1 MNLNLKLTACLG
13 LLGAVLVG
21 TGEFMLHFD
30 PLARFGEGYAF
41 MADVSDARLTAGH
54 FFAMAGI
61 PLYFVGCWHIFQMLK
76 PAGEK
81 LAFAAFLIGAFGFVM
96 GAVWIGSRASI
107 ASLQHYPELIANTE
121 LVQLYETRYETLLQ
135 VVRLTVLTMSGIIL
149 FMTFKGGTRFPK
161 WMGVANPFVLILC
174 SFLLYLIAPAIG
186 KFAMPIAMNVAFA
199 VFYSCSLLF
208 ADTKPTKIMT

>member
-1 MNLNLKLTACLG
+1 MNLDLRLTACLG

-30 PLARFGEGYAF
+30 PLARFSEGYVF
-41 MADVSDARLTAGH
+41 MADIPDSRLTAGH
-54 FFAMAGI
+54 FFAMIGI

-81 LAFAAFLIGAFGFVM
+81 LAFVAFLIGAVGFVM

-107 ASLQHYPELIANTE
+107 ASLQHSPELIANTN
-121 LVQLYETRYETLLQ
+121 LVELYETRYETLLQ
-135 VVRLTVLTMSGIIL
+135 VVRLTVMTLSGIIA

-161 WMGVANPFVLILC
+161 WMGAANPFVLILC
-174 SFLLYLIAPAIG
+174 SFLLYVIAPAIG

-199 VFYSCSLLF
+199 IFYSCSLLF
-208 ADTKPTKIMT
+208 ADTRPNKIT